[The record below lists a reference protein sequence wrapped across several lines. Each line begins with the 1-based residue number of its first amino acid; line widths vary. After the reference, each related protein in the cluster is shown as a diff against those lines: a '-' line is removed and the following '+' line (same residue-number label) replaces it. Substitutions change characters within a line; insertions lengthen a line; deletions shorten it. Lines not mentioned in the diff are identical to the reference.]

1 MMKKNNELKQEN
13 HIEEKE
19 EMEQIIESDDED
31 LSNVVTGKK
40 RPRNYNY
47 DLPRKKRKYEI
58 RNQNDMNVFKYL
70 KDITKGSPSN
80 IKFQMKKSNQKIINE
95 FGKVLGENE
104 ELREKNRQQ
113 EETLN
118 EMTEEITELVQLF
131 NSSNVKNLGDI
142 INEIQ
147 DPITTLQ
154 IENPTIGLFSEI
166 KRGPR
171 GEQDVDLS
179 TCGHISS
186 KQSFQTNVNGP
197 TLYRCPFC
205 RSHFN
210 FLMELRDALKL
221 LPYSVSMK
229 NIK

>member
-104 ELREKNRQQ
+104 ELREKKIDN
-113 EETLN
+113 
-118 EMTEEITELVQLF
+118 
-131 NSSNVKNLGDI
+131 K
-142 INEIQ
+142 
-147 DPITTLQ
+147 
-154 IENPTIGLFSEI
+154 
-166 KRGPR
+166 KK
-171 GEQDVDLS
+171 
-179 TCGHISS
+179 H
-186 KQSFQTNVNGP
+186 
-197 TLYRCPFC
+197 
-205 RSHFN
+205 
-210 FLMELRDALKL
+210 
-221 LPYSVSMK
+221 
-229 NIK
+229 